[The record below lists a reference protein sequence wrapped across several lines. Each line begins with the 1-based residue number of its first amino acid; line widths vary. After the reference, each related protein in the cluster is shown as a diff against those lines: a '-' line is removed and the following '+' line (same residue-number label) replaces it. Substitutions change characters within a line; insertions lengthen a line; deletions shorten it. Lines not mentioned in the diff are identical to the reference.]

1 LLVVKYANLDQVLVV
16 DSIRVE
22 GTKVIGIQIE
32 ESGKTDHILGTY
44 ASAALAKAA
53 IPSLIVS
60 PSMENAP
67 IVEAKTDNT
76 AGNLTITAAMVL
88 AGILERDPAGADRTD
103 TLPTA
108 ALLVAGVPGG
118 AFIGQAFEL
127 LIANKAD
134 AAEKI
139 TVAAGT
145 GGTLKP
151 TFTPIIQWGQA
162 KKFLIVLTNVT
173 SGTEAYSVYAVNET
187 GKVITTATADATAGN
202 LTITPAMV
210 LAGILERD
218 PAAANRSDVFPTAEL
233 LVAAIPN
240 AFVGKTL
247 DLLVVNTADA
257 AETIAIAAGTGGTL
271 KPGTPGAFGQ
281 NKSVLYRFLLTNVSA
296 GTEAYTV
303 YAVTGL

>member
-22 GTKVIGIQIE
+22 GTKVIGNQIE

-76 AGNLTITAAMVL
+76 AGNLTITA
-88 AGILERDPAGADRTD
+88 
-103 TLPTA
+103 
-108 ALLVAGVPGG
+108 
-118 AFIGQAFEL
+118 
-127 LIANKAD
+127 
-134 AAEKI
+134 
-139 TVAAGT
+139 
-145 GGTLKP
+145 
-151 TFTPIIQWGQA
+151 
-162 KKFLIVLTNVT
+162 
-173 SGTEAYSVYAVNET
+173 
-187 GKVITTATADATAGN
+187 
-202 LTITPAMV
+202 AMV